1 MGARPR
7 RQRYCRCGTHLA
19 ADNTEHQCARCQKA
33 SRDKLIAPPEVPAE
47 FWQTDQFREAFGA
60 QHMGQVAR
68 SYRLNLYHH
77 SVYGPGGISQG
88 LLGQWLGL
96 KQPQISRIET
106 GPPILNLDTL
116 RYWARVLRIPPEL
129 LWFDLSDQ
137 TTGFRHRGEVHE
149 PVAPSSAHPRGH
161 AYAGVG
167 PAASLDCSRD
177 NNLGPL
183 VHLVG
188 EDGENSMERRAFI
201 LQTALL
207 GACGSSTATILEAAR
222 HEFNRSMADNRPTAD
237 ADEWQEV
244 AREYGQTYLT
254 TSPLALLQ
262 ALITDLGG
270 IQLAL
275 RQHSDETVQRQL
287 LQAGALLMAF
297 TAQTVANMGDLIE
310 ARRWWRTA
318 RQAADRSA
326 DPYTIAW
333 VRGREV
339 VRAGYE
345 HRPVP
350 AILQLSSEAEA
361 RLDGAPPEVLPQFY
375 SGKAQTL
382 VLAGRH
388 VEAEQTLCQMRE
400 CFGRLQAPSRYNDSL
415 LDWGEDRLRFSES
428 FVYSHMGDF
437 AKAEQAQQAALKL
450 YPNSDMRSRAQIELQ
465 RALCLV
471 HMGDLARGTR
481 HAQDAITD
489 LPVTHRIRP
498 VVDLSHKILMVIPAH
513 QRRQPWAQEYREF
526 LTSSFAGPANQ
537 CTN

>member
-1 MGARPR
+1 
-7 RQRYCRCGTHLA
+7 
-19 ADNTEHQCARCQKA
+19 
-33 SRDKLIAPPEVPAE
+33 
-47 FWQTDQFREAFGA
+47 
-60 QHMGQVAR
+60 
-68 SYRLNLYHH
+68 
-77 SVYGPGGISQG
+77 
-88 LLGQWLGL
+88 
-96 KQPQISRIET
+96 
-106 GPPILNLDTL
+106 
-116 RYWARVLRIPPEL
+116 
-129 LWFDLSDQ
+129 
-137 TTGFRHRGEVHE
+137 
-149 PVAPSSAHPRGH
+149 
-161 AYAGVG
+161 
-167 PAASLDCSRD
+167 
-177 NNLGPL
+177 
-183 VHLVG
+183 
-188 EDGENSMERRAFI
+188 
-201 LQTALL
+201 
-207 GACGSSTATILEAAR
+207 
-222 HEFNRSMADNRPTAD
+222 MADNRPTAD

-361 RLDGAPPEVLPQFY
+361 RLDGAPPEALFEFFG
-375 SGKAQTL
+375 GKAQTL
-382 VLAGRH
+382 ALAGKH
-388 VEAEQTLCQMRE
+388 AEAEQALRQLRDLPMSSPH
-400 CFGRLQAPSRYNDSL
+400 QDSL
-415 LDWGEDRLRFSES
+415 FDYAEENLRFAES
-428 FVYSHMGDF
+428 FVYSHAGNF
-437 AKAEQAQQAALKL
+437 TKANRAQETALIL
-450 YPNSDMRSRAQIELQ
+450 YSDDNLRGRAQIGMQ

-471 HMGDLARGTR
+471 RSGDLAQGTR
-481 HAQDAITD
+481 HALDTIVN
-489 LPVTHRIRP
+489 LSGVHRIRP
-498 VVDLSHKILMVIPAH
+498 IVDLGQKVLMAIPARE
-513 QRRQPWAQEYREF
+513 RRQPWAQEYREC